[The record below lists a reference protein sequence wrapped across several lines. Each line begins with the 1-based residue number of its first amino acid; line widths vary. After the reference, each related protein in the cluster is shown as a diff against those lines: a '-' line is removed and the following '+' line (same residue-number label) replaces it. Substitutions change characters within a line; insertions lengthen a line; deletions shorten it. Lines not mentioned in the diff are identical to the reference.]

1 MTTPHSESSLNDTIR
16 ASLLAAEEYHLDS
29 DLNDN
34 NKPSS
39 SLTSSM
45 VARKFTTVINN
56 IAQFKKGEADTI
68 RRVLDE
74 IDVISLKRT
83 SEGFSEFNFSIGV
96 LNCFFIVFMFGA
108 HPEHLWLVYL
118 MEGMFMIPKKF
129 FNMWRARP
137 LNQAL
142 YYLDFC
148 WAMNFIAIFVIL
160 LLMMSGLKGSLGEGE
175 GELVSSVA
183 RESFFN
189 ALLGVSCGP
198 LMGANIVLPFV
209 ACLFHD
215 VNTMTGLF
223 IHIMPPMVMYTLLW
237 HWEDI
242 KESWP
247 SIFHLS
253 YMDGLHY
260 FPKDGAFFVPG
271 SGE

>member
-1 MTTPHSESSLNDTIR
+1 
-16 ASLLAAEEYHLDS
+16 
-29 DLNDN
+29 
-34 NKPSS
+34 
-39 SLTSSM
+39 
-45 VARKFTTVINN
+45 
-56 IAQFKKGEADTI
+56 
-68 RRVLDE
+68 
-74 IDVISLKRT
+74 
-83 SEGFSEFNFSIGV
+83 
-96 LNCFFIVFMFGA
+96 
-108 HPEHLWLVYL
+108 
-118 MEGMFMIPKKF
+118 MIPKKF

-223 IHIMPPMVMYTLLW
+223 IHIMPPMV
-237 HWEDI
+237 
-242 KESWP
+242 S
-247 SIFHLS
+247 
-253 YMDGLHY
+253 
-260 FPKDGAFFVPG
+260 
-271 SGE
+271 